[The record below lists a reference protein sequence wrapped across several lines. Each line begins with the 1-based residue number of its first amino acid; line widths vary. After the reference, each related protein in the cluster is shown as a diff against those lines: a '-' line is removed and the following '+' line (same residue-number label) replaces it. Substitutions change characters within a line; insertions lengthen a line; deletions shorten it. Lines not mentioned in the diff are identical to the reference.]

1 MFDVSKSALDRIE
14 SVCKEKESDNFFR
27 ISVDGGGCQGFSYK
41 FSFDNK
47 VNKDDKI
54 LNFDNVKVL
63 IDETSLGFV
72 QGSKLDFVEDMI
84 GSYFKISNPNATSTC
99 GCGTSFSI

>member
-1 MFDVSKSALDRIE
+1 MIDITENAINRIKNIAVKEE
-14 SVCKEKESDNFFR
+14 STLFR

-47 VNKDDKI
+47 IHKDDLEIKFEDI
-54 LNFDNVKVL
+54 TVL
-63 IDETSLGFV
+63 IDKTSMNFLD
-72 QGSKLDFVEDMI
+72 GSKLDFINDLL
-84 GSYFKISNPNATSTC
+84 GSYFKVSNPNASSTC